1 MHVLNLRLSSSSSV
15 TKVGNESRNE
25 SRVGFF
31 CWDLNFEDSSFRI
44 KPTRLGVSF
53 PAILYPET
61 GNESG
66 VFFNELR
73 ISSATK
79 VGNLLRNSHPEA
91 IKSSASAE
99 TTKVETKA
107 KVGYESQT
115 NNLKRRAAARGG
127 TTSSQSKFFWFWRF
141 VTQAS
146 TYTGKPP
153 TSDELPS
160 SHQSHQAIQL
170 CSQVMSTIGSDPRNS
185 WRPHQDDPIVLA
197 GDEHDWI
204 RPAQLLAP
212 AEGRAERSCH

>member
-1 MHVLNLRLSSSSSV
+1 M
-15 TKVGNESRNE
+15 NESRNE

-31 CWDLNFEDSSFRI
+31 GWDLNFEDSSFRI

-66 VFFNELR
+66 FQVFFNELR

-115 NNLKRRAAARGG
+115 NNLKLERRAAARGG

-197 GDEHDWI
+197 GDEYDWI